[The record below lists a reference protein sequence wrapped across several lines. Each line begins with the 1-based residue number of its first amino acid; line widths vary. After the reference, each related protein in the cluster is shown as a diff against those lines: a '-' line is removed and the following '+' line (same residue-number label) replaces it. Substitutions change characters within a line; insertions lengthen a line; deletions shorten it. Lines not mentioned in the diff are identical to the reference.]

1 MRWPFTPPKNPAK
14 APLCGRGYETLL
26 TMQQV
31 LRDSMRS
38 DRCMVK
44 VEVEEADG
52 WMKLGRE
59 GGVRAQ
65 DNSTQDTA
73 RHDTSHHSVR

>member
-1 MRWPFTPPKNPAK
+1 
-14 APLCGRGYETLL
+14 
-26 TMQQV
+26 MQQV